1 MKRMMLSG
9 TAVQFG
15 AICCAALLGACAPT
29 PARRAPTS
37 QPTPQRIIT
46 IAPNAAEIVAA
57 LGAADHLV
65 GVSEFCVYPPSLAAL
80 PRVGGL
86 FNPDLESILRLN
98 PDLVII
104 RGSAPE
110 VERLCRDAGIRL
122 YHDPTE
128 KLEDVFTAIAQLG
141 EILDR
146 QSEAGALVSKMR
158 SRIAAVSGAVKDKP
172 RPRVFFSIARDP
184 TSLSRV
190 SSAGADTFVDSLITL
205 AGGENIF
212 HRLDIAYPEVSLED
226 ILTAQPEVIIEAMPE
241 KEATPE
247 LKGRVMQ
254 QWRSLGMMPAVR
266 DGRVYILTDA
276 NLLIPSPRVVDSIAR
291 LVRVLHPEV
300 TLD

>member
-1 MKRMMLSG
+1 MKRMMLSV
-9 TAVQFG
+9 TIVRFG
-15 AICCAALLGACAPT
+15 PMCCAALMGACAPT
-29 PARRAPTS
+29 PARDAPTS
-37 QPTPQRIIT
+37 QPTPQRIVT

-57 LGAADHLV
+57 LGAADRLV

-86 FNPDLESILRLN
+86 FNPDLESILRLR

-110 VERLCRDAGIRL
+110 VERLCRGAEIRV

-128 KLEDVFTAIAQLG
+128 NLEDIFTAIAQLG

-146 QSEAGALVSKMR
+146 QSAAGALASKMR
-158 SRIAAVSGAVKDKP
+158 DRIAAIADAVKDKP

-184 TSLSRV
+184 TSLARV

-212 HRLDIAYPEVSLED
+212 RHLEIAYPEVSLED
-226 ILTAQPEVIIEAMPE
+226 ILTAKPDVIIEAMPE
-241 KEATPE
+241 KKATPE
-247 LKGRVMQ
+247 LKRQVTQ
-254 QWRSLGMMPAVR
+254 QWRALGMMPAVR
-266 DGRVYILTDA
+266 DGRVYVLTDG

-291 LVRVLHPEV
+291 LAGILHPEV
-300 TLD
+300 KID

>member
-1 MKRMMLSG
+1 MRMMFSGIAARFGLSG
-9 TAVQFG
+9 F
-15 AICCAALLGACAPT
+15 AALMSACAPA
-29 PARRAPTS
+29 PAPQATTS
-37 QPTPQRIIT
+37 QPTPQRIVT

-57 LGAADHLV
+57 LGAEDRLV
-65 GVSEFCVYPPSLAAL
+65 GVSEFCIYPPSLAAL

-98 PDLVII
+98 PDLLII

-110 VERLCRDAGIRL
+110 VERLCQDAGIRL

-128 KLEDVFTAIAQLG
+128 GLEDIFTAIAELG

-146 QSEAGALVSKMR
+146 ETAAGALALEMR
-158 SRIAAVSGAVKDKP
+158 GRIAVITRAVKDKP

-184 TSLSRV
+184 TSLARV

-212 HRLDIAYPEVSLED
+212 HDLEIAYPEVSLED
-226 ILTAQPEVIIEAMPE
+226 ILTAQPDVIIEAMPE
-241 KEATPE
+241 KEATSA
-247 LKGRVMQ
+247 LKRQVIQ
-254 QWRSLGMMPAVR
+254 QWRALGVMPAVR
-266 DGRVYILTDA
+266 NGRVYILTDP

-291 LVRVLHPEV
+291 LAGVLHPEV
-300 TLD
+300 KLD